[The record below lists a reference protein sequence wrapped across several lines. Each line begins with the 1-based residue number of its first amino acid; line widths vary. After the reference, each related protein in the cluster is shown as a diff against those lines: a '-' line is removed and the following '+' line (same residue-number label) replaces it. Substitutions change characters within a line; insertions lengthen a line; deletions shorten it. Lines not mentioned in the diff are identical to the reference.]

1 MITDCRHADI
11 TQTGTDTNEYT
22 HTSADSY
29 LENGGVHQIQEYP
42 TLFWFKD
49 TTNVQQVF
57 ELLFQNIFWRKCY
70 DSKMQEILREKEKCR
85 KAHVS
90 ATL

>member
-1 MITDCRHADI
+1 MITDI
-11 TQTGTDTNEYT
+11 THTDTNGYT

-29 LENGGVHQIQEYP
+29 LKNGGVHQIQEYP

-57 ELLFQNIFWRKCY
+57 ELLFQNIFGG
-70 DSKMQEILREKEKCR
+70 SVTILRCKRFFMEKKNAERHTCQQ
-85 KAHVS
+85 HCD
-90 ATL
+90 

>member
-11 TQTGTDTNEYT
+11 THTDTDTNGYT

-29 LENGGVHQIQEYP
+29 LKNGGVHQIQEYP

-57 ELLFQNIFWRKCY
+57 ELLFQNIFRGGVTN
-70 DSKMQEILREKEKCR
+70 LRCRRFFMEKKKCR